1 MPPRRQRR
9 WMSCLRRRRAG
20 CERGWNL
27 EMVRRRKG
35 VSVGAVTT
43 TASRLTDGERSRD
56 CRVACENRLGSRTRR
71 SDAYSFLTRDR
82 SRKHETGE
90 KDEHDQ
96 ASETL
101 LSCPPTL
108 REKSTVGM
116 VKQCRCGGNK
126 RDTPTRRRSQRS
138 QRSTKE
144 ARKQENNRC
153 EAVESNRGGDNRSL
167 EKYVSVFPVICLSAS
182 LQAFWSAPAKM
193 ILFKKELT

>member
-1 MPPRRQRR
+1 MAALQEGKMRKRRSEEIPPRRQRR

-43 TASRLTDGERSRD
+43 TAFRLTDGERSRD
-56 CRVACENRLGSRTRR
+56 CRVACGNRLGSRTRR
-71 SDAYSFLTRDR
+71 RDAYSFLTRDG
-82 SRKHETGE
+82 SRKRETGK

-96 ASETL
+96 ASGTL

-108 REKSTVGM
+108 REKTTVGM

-138 QRSTKE
+138 QRSQRSTKE
-144 ARKQENNRC
+144 GE
-153 EAVESNRGGDNRSL
+153 
-167 EKYVSVFPVICLSAS
+167 
-182 LQAFWSAPAKM
+182 
-193 ILFKKELT
+193 